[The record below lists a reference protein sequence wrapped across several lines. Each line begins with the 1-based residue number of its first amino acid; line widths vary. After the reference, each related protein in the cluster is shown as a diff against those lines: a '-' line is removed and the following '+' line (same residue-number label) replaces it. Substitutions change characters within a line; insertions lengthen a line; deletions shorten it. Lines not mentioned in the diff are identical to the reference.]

1 MLINYFFYSLEKGLL
16 SLESENGTLQ
26 LEDWVKCRISLL
38 KGQDVEI
45 GISSKHLF
53 VKIDDNTFWK
63 TNKEMGLNYA
73 VKETENG
80 GSVYY
85 QVFSLSCE
93 LRFVVQLPKQSEL
106 KFRQV
111 FKEHLIFT
119 SASSNFETL
128 ELFDQGLAVKNYMI
142 KLNERSLYGR
152 NEFYAKIFEKDSL
165 SSENLETA
173 VYHSIKHF
181 MRLPSGIK
189 LNLVQM
195 FETEKQFLMVMEKS
209 KDLISVE
216 FFIKNQNVSTTG
228 EHELINQIIVLNLI
242 EIIAELEKMNIC
254 FPILNPKHILV
265 SKIVI
270 KNSLLLQNADFFTR
284 HSILENSR
292 NGKEEREKDGQLG
305 NVLKNFIN
313 FEDFK
318 AGKIHDINLD
328 MYKQNKHLI
337 NLKLINTEFLF
348 NFEETFRTNDRIIKT
363 DLGTLSL
370 VSNLFLNLSRNLN
383 TINIG
388 FVFLYMLTKL
398 NFCIEP
404 KHIKNEAKT
413 HFCVNFSLNIIKNC
427 SAKNKTII
435 KMLFEDSSLDSI
447 HNKIIEKMIES
458 SKIDKIANNED
469 QSFIFTSEE
478 NFDESPHTRKERLK
492 TKEDSEMLLSEPP
505 VAEMRES
512 NVVLEEHNHNLTM
525 IQNVSFE
532 HEPFEN
538 KDMRIFGSISCKL
551 MSDLRQFNNAIP
563 TSK

>member
-1 MLINYFFYSLEKGLL
+1 MLINYLFYSLEKGLL
-16 SLESENGTLQ
+16 SLESETAAPAM
-26 LEDWVKCRISLL
+26 EDWVKCRISLV

-45 GISSKHLF
+45 GIVSKHLV
-53 VKIDDNTFWK
+53 VKTNDKVFWK
-63 TNKEMGLNYA
+63 SNKELGLNYA
-73 VKETENG
+73 VKETENTG
-80 GSVYY
+80 AVYY
-85 QVFSLSCE
+85 QVFSLNCE
-93 LRFVVQLPKQSEL
+93 LRFVVQLPKQSEQ
-106 KFRQV
+106 KFRQE

-119 SASSNFETL
+119 STSSNFENL
-128 ELFDQGLAVKNYMI
+128 EFFDQGLVVKNYMI
-142 KLNERSLYGR
+142 KLSERSLYGR
-152 NEFYAKIFEKDSL
+152 EPFYAKIFEKDTIT
-165 SSENLETA
+165 SENLETA
-173 VYHSIKHF
+173 VYNSIKHF
-181 MRLPSGIK
+181 LRLPGGIK

-195 FETEKQFLMVMEKS
+195 FETEKQFLIVMEKS

-216 FFIKNQNVSTTG
+216 FFIKNQNMSTTG

-242 EIIAELEKMNIC
+242 EIVSEMEKMNIC
-254 FPILNPKHILV
+254 FPILSPKHILI

-284 HSILENSR
+284 HSILESSR
-292 NGKEEREKDGQLG
+292 STRDDRDKDNQFG
-305 NVLKNFIN
+305 NVLKYFIN
-313 FEDFK
+313 FKDFK
-318 AGKIHDINLD
+318 IGKIHDINFE

-398 NFCIEP
+398 NYCIES
-404 KHIKNEAKT
+404 KHIKNENKA

-427 SAKNKTII
+427 SSKNKMII
-435 KMLFEDSSLDSI
+435 RMLFEDSSLDSI
-447 HNKIIEKMIES
+447 YSKIIEKMIEN
-458 SKIDKIANNED
+458 SKIDKIANHED
-469 QSFIFTSEE
+469 QSFVFTSEE
-478 NFDESPHTRKERLK
+478 NIDESPPTRKDRFRTREN
-492 TKEDSEMLLSEPP
+492 SELIINDPP
-505 VAEMRES
+505 LIETRES
-512 NVVLEEHNHNLTM
+512 HIVSEEVSQNLTM

-551 MSDLRQFNNAIP
+551 MSNLRRFNNVLSIN
-563 TSK
+563 K